1 MVKEALDPLTEKE
14 QQIVRV
20 FSLIDLQR
28 HMTQYPCYGKVRK
41 LKDLISMGRVGAYRS
56 FGLGHEDT
64 KEMADIYYVDTKEIE
79 RVSNQ
84 FTFCFQAVVW
94 ST

>member
-20 FSLIDLQR
+20 VSLIDLQK
-28 HMTQYPCYGKVRK
+28 HMTRYRWYGKGRK
-41 LKDLISMGRVGAYRS
+41 RKDRVSMGRVGAYRPS
-56 FGLGHEDT
+56 GLGHEDI
-64 KEMADIYYVDTKEIE
+64 KEMAGICVDTKEIE

-84 FTFCFQAVVW
+84 FTFCFQAVAW